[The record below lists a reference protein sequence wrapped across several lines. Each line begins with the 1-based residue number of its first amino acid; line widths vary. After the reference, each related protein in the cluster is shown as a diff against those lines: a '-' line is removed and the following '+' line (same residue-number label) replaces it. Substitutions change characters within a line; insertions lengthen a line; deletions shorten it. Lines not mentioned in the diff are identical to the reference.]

1 MTNIVNKYFSDV
13 LTSEDYNERNI
24 FYPPAGLTEIDKVEK
39 SLSCKFPKDYVEFLC
54 TTNGYK
60 GKIGKVYGIF
70 IQIEKVTEYT
80 EAYGGEFFPWIIFV
94 GTDGGNEMF
103 VIDQRKDKIQFGTLP
118 YIGDESDFI
127 ALGNTFE
134 EFVKH
139 LYDNDFW
146 EIEDIR

>member
-1 MTNIVNKYFSDV
+1 M
-13 LTSEDYNERNI
+13 
-24 FYPPAGLTEIDKVEK
+24 
-39 SLSCKFPKDYVEFLC
+39 C
-54 TTNGYK
+54 TTNGYN

>member
-1 MTNIVNKYFSDV
+1 
-13 LTSEDYNERNI
+13 
-24 FYPPAGLTEIDKVEK
+24 
-39 SLSCKFPKDYVEFLC
+39 
-54 TTNGYK
+54 
-60 GKIGKVYGIF
+60 
-70 IQIEKVTEYT
+70 
-80 EAYGGEFFPWIIFV
+80 
-94 GTDGGNEMF
+94 MF